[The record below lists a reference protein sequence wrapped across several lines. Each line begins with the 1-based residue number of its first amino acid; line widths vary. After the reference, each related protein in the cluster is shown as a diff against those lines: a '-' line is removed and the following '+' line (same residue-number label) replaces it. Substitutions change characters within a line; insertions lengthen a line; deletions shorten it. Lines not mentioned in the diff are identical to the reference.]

1 LRLAAEVDAGGDA
14 VLRDGHGAVEQSV
27 APGELDSRS
36 NGADELDGVGL
47 HRVPQ
52 LRRLRVHVPHADLL
66 VLTHRHLPADGWQFA
81 GHSRGT
87 GPGADV
93 RLSVVRP
100 VDGRLHE
107 APAPLVEAV
116 YEVVDGVVR
125 EPPVQ
130 A

>member
-1 LRLAAEVDAGGDA
+1 
-14 VLRDGHGAVEQSV
+14 
-27 APGELDSRS
+27 
-36 NGADELDGVGL
+36 
-47 HRVPQ
+47 
-52 LRRLRVHVPHADLL
+52 HVPHADLL

-100 VDGRLHE
+100 VDGRLDE

-116 YEVVDGVVR
+116 DEVVDGVVR

-130 A
+130 AELILFAVPESLTGVARQLRRGRVLSEELHALPLRRR